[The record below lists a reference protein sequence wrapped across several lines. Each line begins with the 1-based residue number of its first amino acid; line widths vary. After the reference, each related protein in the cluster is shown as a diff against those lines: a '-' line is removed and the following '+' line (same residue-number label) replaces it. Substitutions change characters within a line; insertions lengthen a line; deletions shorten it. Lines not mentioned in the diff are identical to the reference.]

1 MKYGILDGNKFVLID
16 NDLGRVQN
24 TIMFMPQHTLSEIV
38 TFEDDAVEQAYDGCW
53 YVKGFA
59 PQKPFEEAKSDKLKE
74 IHSAYDAIITS
85 LTGKYPESEKLT
97 FSQQLSEAQSYIADN
112 NSSVPLLT
120 ALSEARNVKMA
131 TLAKRIIKKAEEY
144 TQQVGNVIGQRQAFE
159 DELEKCNTTEEVE
172 KIKVNFENE

>member
-1 MKYGILDGNKFVLID
+1 MKYGIVENNKFVLID
-16 NDLGRVQN
+16 NDLQRLKN
-24 TIMFMPQHTLSEIV
+24 TLLFIPSIQSEQIHEYV
-38 TFEDDAVEQAYDGCW
+38 DDDIEKGYDGS
-53 YVKGFA
+53 YYLKGHA
-59 PQKPFEEAKSDKLKE
+59 PQKPFEKAKSDKLKE

-131 TLAKRIIKKAEEY
+131 TLAKRIIKKAEAY

-159 DELEKCNTTEEVE
+159 DELEKCKTTEEVE
-172 KIKVNFENE
+172 KIKVNFEIE